1 MTSDLDE
8 GPNISFCKF
17 NIDHNNNQNL
27 IEIEETEIFSSIREK
42 QIMYERVL
50 LGKTLLKISK
60 GEINIKKDFYVDL
73 TKEVEQS
80 L

>member
-1 MTSDLDE
+1 
-8 GPNISFCKF
+8 
-17 NIDHNNNQNL
+17 
-27 IEIEETEIFSSIREK
+27 
-42 QIMYERVL
+42 MYERVL